1 MAEGLVI
8 PISTP
13 GGEESAAVLDRI
25 ADKLEEVGG
34 AAGASA
40 TKMGTSA
47 NASSAAIGRIA
58 TATESTKTAVERLE
72 ESGNRGLHALSEKAS
87 ELAGSMGGAAG
98 KIADVGLKSLAAFG
112 GIGLQA
118 TAAVGAV
125 LMLYNA
131 YQQFEARQAA
141 ITSGAAALASVNG
154 QLGGSY
160 ESVAAAARTDGTAE
174 ERVNAIRA
182 AGLAVLQQQLSL
194 MQQGFNRTQS
204 DALTQS
210 IERLMQAQQGLGGAA
225 SLATREMIQH
235 AIVSGNAEEQVRLLG
250 ASFVHSTDAALEHA
264 NVQRLATIAEAR
276 AAEATLE
283 HRTQL
288 QRAAEAQVAAARAEV
303 ARTASTQRAGSESER
318 YTTAT
323 LALAAAQSDLERI
336 THQVGTATA
345 SNTRL
350 QADATVAQ
358 RELTAA
364 NAEAARIAET
374 TVLKQQANEAKSR
387 ASQARTG
394 GGSAPSAQELRAQAE
409 ALRLAREANDN
420 AGRTITLEEQMAS
433 SALRL
438 AFATREVAFADASR
452 HDHAR
457 RLTAALQAQTEVI
470 NAQHAAQ
477 VARDEAYRA
486 GQAAVTTLIEAES
499 DLNDAAEASL
509 RTGAAQLRQAD
520 ARSLS
525 MRRVREDAVAAN
537 AAAMGGGE
545 TSAESAGISTGE
557 SARAAMATEETS
569 ATRELAR
576 ATQDLAQAR
585 REENDASI
593 STEERTTHVTEALAR
608 QTTALQRQ
616 RAAQSASNAEVQRI
630 RTDRMDFLTN
640 STKGLADGMVQAGLA
655 AAFAGES
662 VGAALQKQLAASL
675 QALAIEAAQ
684 KALFATATGLFQ
696 LATGNPAAASS
707 FASAATFAAVAV
719 TAGAIGAAVAPAAA
733 PTAPASAAPSGER
746 AGNVTPRGAGSSE
759 GGTVINV
766 NFGGSTIVGGGG
778 ARGAAREIANVLND
792 GARIGG
798 VRLSPGLMGA
808 R

>member
-47 NASSAAIGRIA
+47 TASSAAIGRIA
-58 TATESTKTAVERLE
+58 DATEKTKTAVERLE

-131 YQQFEARQAA
+131 YQQYETQQRAVS
-141 ITSGAAALASVNG
+141 SGAAELARVNA

-160 ESVAAAARTDGTAE
+160 DAVRVAAAQDGTAE
-174 ERVNAIRA
+174 ERVRAIRA
-182 AGLAVLQQQLSL
+182 AGLAVLQQRIALD
-194 MQQGFNRTQS
+194 QQGFNRTQS
-204 DALTQS
+204 DAFVES
-210 IERLMQAQQGLGGAA
+210 IDMLRGAYAALGNDAKDG
-225 SLATREMIQH
+225 TVEMVQH
-235 AIVSGNAEEQVRLLG
+235 AIQSGNAAEQQRLLG
-250 ASFVHSTDAALEHA
+250 LSFEHSTDAAVEHA
-264 NVQRLATIAEAR
+264 NQTRALTIVSAR
-276 AAEATLE
+276 AAALQLE
-283 HRTQL
+283 QRQGL
-288 QRAAEAQVAAARAEV
+288 QRAADATVAAARERV
-303 ARTASTQRAGSESER
+303 SLARATHHMNERDGESARASAALST
-318 YTTAT
+318 
-323 LALAAAQSDLERI
+323 ALAAQARI
-336 THQVGTATA
+336 TTQVGQATA
-345 SNTRL
+345 SNTRMQ
-350 QADATVAQ
+350 QAAAVAT
-358 RELTAA
+358 RELAA
-364 NAEAARIAET
+364 ASEAAAAATEAAET
-374 TVLKQQANEAKSR
+374 KQVQLAKQQSLNR
-387 ASQARTG
+387 PRG
-394 GGSAPSAQELRAQAE
+394 GGSGPSPQDLRAQAE

-420 AGRTITLEEQMAS
+420 AGRTLTLEEQMAS

-438 AFATREVAFADASR
+438 AFATREVAFAEASR
-452 HDHAR
+452 HDHTR
-457 RLTAALQAQTEVI
+457 RLTAALQAQTEVL

-486 GQAAVTTLIEAES
+486 GQAAVTALLAAES
-499 DLNDAAEASL
+499 DLNAAAEASL
-509 RTGAAQLRQAD
+509 RTGAAQLRQLD
-520 ARSLS
+520 TRSLS
-525 MRRVREDAVAAN
+525 MRRAREDAEAAN
-537 AAAMGGGE
+537 AAAMGGGA

-557 SARAAMATEETS
+557 SARAAMATEE
-569 ATRELAR
+569 ANAARELAR

-616 RAAQSASNAEVQRI
+616 RAAQAASNAEVQKI

-675 QALAIEAAQ
+675 QALAVEAAQ

-696 LATGNPAAASS
+696 LATGNPAAGAS

-746 AGNVTPRGAGSSE
+746 AGDVTPRGGASSE

-792 GARIGG
+792 GARLGG